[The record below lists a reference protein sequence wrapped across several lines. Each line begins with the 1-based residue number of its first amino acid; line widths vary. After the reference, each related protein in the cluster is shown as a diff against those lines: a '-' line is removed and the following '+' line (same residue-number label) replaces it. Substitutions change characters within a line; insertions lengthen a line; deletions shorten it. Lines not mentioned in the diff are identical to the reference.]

1 MALSRDEQDVA
12 FDKTLASLSQKGG
25 VAKTTTTANLASG
38 CARFGFRVLGVDMDP
53 GRGLTALT
61 GTDVRYD
68 EPSVA
73 SLIRGNI
80 DPRACVRPATQGWQ
94 PDTTVDWQ
102 RGGALRPGGRLDI
115 LPSPG
120 NLLQQVGDE
129 NPNAAHLRL
138 FKGLHE
144 SGLSAD
150 YDMVLIDCQPSPGHC
165 TQMAILAT
173 GWVLFP
179 VNPELLSTRGFADG
193 VATVE
198 QFATDWRHEIATA
211 GVIITM
217 ANRTNEHEIGINDVI
232 GWVDQHWP
240 DSGFSQKDFRNKF
253 ASGVWTP
260 VNSVSALVS
269 AANGRGEP
277 ASSALSSLFTVSGQT
292 KMGSRSQLRVAASY
306 ARHALNVVGLLAP
319 ESYGEVITQLHAE
332 DMPDSFTSIL
342 FDPELR
348 FTSETALEGATA

>member
-1 MALSRDEQDVA
+1 MRLSRELEDAA
-12 FDKTLASLSQKGG
+12 FDKTAATLSQKGG
-25 VAKTTTTANLASG
+25 VAKTTTTANIGSN
-38 CARFGFRVLGVDMDP
+38 CARFGYRVLLVDMDP

-61 GTDVRYD
+61 GTDVRD
-68 EPSVA
+68 DQPSVVG
-73 SLIRGNI
+73 LIRGTI
-80 DPRACVRPATQGWQ
+80 DPHACVQAASPAWQ
-94 PDTTVDWQ
+94 PDPAREWQ
-102 RGGALRPGGRLDI
+102 RGGALRPGGRLDV

-120 NLLQQVGDE
+120 NLLQAVGDE

-138 FKGLHE
+138 YKGLHE

-193 VATVE
+193 VSTVE
-198 QFATDWRHEIATA
+198 KFATDWRHEIATA
-211 GVIITM
+211 GVIVTM
-217 ANRTNEHEIGINDVI
+217 VNRTNEHEAGINDII
-232 GWVDQHWP
+232 GWVDQHWR
-240 DSGFSQKDFRNKF
+240 DSGFPADDFRAKF

-260 VNSVSALVS
+260 VNAVSALVS

-277 ASSALSSLFTVSGQT
+277 ASSALPSLFTAAGGT

-306 ARHALNVVGLLAP
+306 ARHALNIVGLLAP
-319 ESYGEVITQLHAE
+319 ATYGQLIA
-332 DMPDSFTSIL
+332 DLQKATMPDVFRAIL
-342 FDPELR
+342 FDPDLK